1 MKNDLTCEVV
11 QDLLPSYADGLTSPV
26 TGEAVEWHLENCAQC
41 THALEEMLAPAEV
54 TPVKQRE
61 VNYLRRGQR
70 QVVCRCIVLALTA
83 VYLAAL
89 LWLFFLRRS
98 TATVLRPNL
107 DPLITF
113 RTAWDTTGWAGWR
126 HIALNAAAFAP
137 LGLLLPLNFK
147 KLRRWYLTGL
157 SALGSSFVIG
167 VFRQF
172 LGQGRFDGAD
182 LIVHTLAALLGFSL
196 FVCADALSQKPRTLK
211 RWGKPLLYPAVLGIA
226 VGALAL
232 VYLLQPLGNLASAPV
247 GRFDMNS
254 VELQLGCT
262 LSEDSMSAP
271 IYSADDPETQEG
283 FALRFME
290 LVGADPELTEV
301 MHYDNDS
308 YSNFSSSTWYVER
321 YHESYQQLVCYP
333 ISGNYSYE
341 CRYQDGSSWYGGWS
355 RGQVEDMLAEL
366 GVATE
371 PLAEYAYENGSYTFW
386 WGVDYDGSSGPDAV
400 VTSWLSTTVGTAS
413 AQKNRA
419 MGFLSCQFD
428 AEGRLL
434 KLDSRSRSLQ
444 YSSDAEL
451 ISPSDAFSQLE
462 QGSFTVLSPL
472 GVEISDDL
480 EAIGLGRLTIAAVEL
495 RYLLDS
501 KGFYQ
506 PVYVFSG
513 TWQAPDKRSN
523 PLELMVPALNRLD
536 PTEAM

>member
-11 QDLLPSYADGLTSPV
+11 QDLLPSYADGLTSSV
-26 TGEAVEWHLENCAQC
+26 TGEAVERHLENCAQC
-41 THALEEMLAPAEV
+41 THALEEMLTPAEI
-54 TPVKQRE
+54 TPVEQRE
-61 VNYLRRGQR
+61 VNYLRRSQR
-70 QVVCRCIVLALTA
+70 QVVCRCIVLTLTA

-98 TATVLRPNL
+98 AEVQLRPQLN
-107 DPLITF
+107 PLVIF
-113 RTAWDTTGWAGWR
+113 LTAWNTTGWAGWR

-137 LGLLLPLNFK
+137 LGVLLPLNFK
-147 KLRRWYLTGL
+147 KLRRWYLTGIT
-157 SALGSSFVIG
+157 ALGSSFVIG

-172 LGQGRFDGAD
+172 LGRGRFDSAD

-196 FVCADALSQKPRTLK
+196 FACADALSQTPQTLK
-211 RWGKPLLYPAVLGIA
+211 RRGKPLLYPAALGIA
-226 VGALAL
+226 VGTLAL
-232 VYLLQPLGNLASAPV
+232 VYLFQPLGNLANAPA
-247 GRFDMNS
+247 GRFDMDS

-271 IYSADDPETQEG
+271 IYSADDPDTQEG

-290 LVGADPELTEV
+290 CVGADPALTEV

-321 YHESYQQLVCYP
+321 YHESYQQLICYP

-366 GVATE
+366 GVTTE
-371 PLAEYAYENGSYTFW
+371 PLADYAYDNGTYTFW
-386 WGVDYDGSSGPDAV
+386 WGVDYDGSSDPDAV
-400 VTSWLSTTVGTAS
+400 VTSWLSTAAGTAL
-413 AQKNRA
+413 AQESRV

-480 EAIGLGRLTIAAVEL
+480 EAIGLERITIAAVEL

-513 TWQAPDKRSN
+513 TWQAPEKSSN
-523 PLELMVPALNRLD
+523 PLELMVPALKQEQSALS
-536 PTEAM
+536 